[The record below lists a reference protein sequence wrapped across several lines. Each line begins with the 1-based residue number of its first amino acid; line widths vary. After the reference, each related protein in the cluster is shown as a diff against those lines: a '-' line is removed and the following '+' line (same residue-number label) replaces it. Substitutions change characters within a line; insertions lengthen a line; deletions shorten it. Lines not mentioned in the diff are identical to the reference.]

1 MSLKGIKNIR
11 LGVLIATV
19 FVQLGSFNHLLALD
33 EIPAESTEQL
43 EDSTIIQPKEIND
56 SFYERGS
63 SDNHMVWS
71 VYLFLFM
78 VAVILGLWVY
88 SRKGGLSLNRLSSSN
103 DLKIRET
110 KPLGNRQFLIVVEYG
125 EQKMLLGVAPG
136 VINHLCYL
144 EDPADPDEG
153 I

>member
-1 MSLKGIKNIR
+1 MSLKGKNNIR
-11 LGVLIATV
+11 LGVLMATV
-19 FVQLGSFNHLLALD
+19 FVQLGSFTHVLALE
-33 EIPAESTEQL
+33 EIPAEPIEQL
-43 EDSTIIQPKEIND
+43 DDSTILQPKEIND
-56 SFYERGS
+56 SFYERS
-63 SDNHMVWS
+63 SSGNGMVWS

-88 SRKGGLSLNRLSSSN
+88 NRKGGLSLNRLSSNN

-110 KPLGNRQFLIVVEYG
+110 KPLGNRQFLVVVEYG

-144 EDPADPDEG
+144 EDPADPDEV